1 MLEGFKQMWHGKHRD
16 LKMYLKY
23 QPMMLFLSLLLG
35 ERKERKKSK
44 TVKPQ
49 TPTKFLFSWQ
59 PLSVPA
65 VCPPQWL
72 PQMSGGEPPCP
83 CVSQTSFPHCLRWCL
98 LVFLP
103 LIVLL
108 LFIGSQTQTKS
119 LKEPGEQIPT
129 GTCCSCLSSTPTQL
143 LRP

>member
-1 MLEGFKQMWHGKHRD
+1 MREAQGFEKVPQVSANDAFPFFAIRGKKRTKEKQN
-16 LKMYLKY
+16 
-23 QPMMLFLSLLLG
+23 
-35 ERKERKKSK
+35 SK
-44 TVKPQ
+44 API
-49 TPTKFLFSWQ
+49 PTKFLFVWK

-83 CVSQTSFPHCLRWCL
+83 CVPQTSFPPCLRRCL

-119 LKEPGEQIPT
+119 LKEPGEQIPA
-129 GTCCSCLSSTPTQL
+129 GSCCSCPLSTPTPL